1 VTCRGVWRILQWE
14 FHPCGAGFV
23 IKNVSS
29 GSFLTVED
37 LVGLHHDKS
46 TEVITGD
53 FPMCWEME
61 VMDNASA
68 EDDENV
74 DEDVYTRYVSIV
86 VMPGAAR
93 VLILIV
99 IRSIRLPRT
108 EMFLGFRGGF
118 AGAQV
123 SP

>member
-1 VTCRGVWRILQWE
+1 
-14 FHPCGAGFV
+14 
-23 IKNVSS
+23 
-29 GSFLTVED
+29 
-37 LVGLHHDKS
+37 
-46 TEVITGD
+46 
-53 FPMCWEME
+53 MCWEME

-74 DEDVYTRYVSIV
+74 DEDVYTRYVSVV
-86 VMPGAAR
+86 VMLGAAR

-123 SP
+123 SL